1 MKATTGELCTW
12 LDTFCEGTACAQV
25 PLSQLLVVYDDL
37 DLPTAAVRLRAK
49 GGHGGHNGMRSIVQ
63 QLGGSNE
70 FPRVRIGEL
79 IQRTAL
85 MLNFGL
91 KDEYRIDSYQI
102 QDYIEIQCLSE
113 SGKRNLQYICCMNK
127 PPMWFHREY
136 AVQCSK
142 YLHYDVHAPYHL
154 EKIFLFWQVLEGRP
168 GKWQLRHT
176 YSRFAFH
183 HVICTIGFECAVPH
197 VCCTEFALKPQRK
210 QPTSES

>member
-113 SGKRNLQYICCMNK
+113 SGKRNLQYICCMKTSRPCGSTEN
-127 PPMWFHREY
+127 M
-136 AVQCSK
+136 QCSVQSICIMMCMLRITWK
-142 YLHYDVHAPYHL
+142 RY
-154 EKIFLFWQVLEGRP
+154 FSSGRYWKAARANGSCDIRTP
-168 GKWQLRHT
+168 GSLST
-176 YSRFAFH
+176 M
-183 HVICTIGFECAVPH
+183 
-197 VCCTEFALKPQRK
+197 
-210 QPTSES
+210 